1 MGCLRCSTPKSSTLH
16 PSSPTRR
23 TDGSAC
29 NSGREAVRGGAK
41 GVPGDGCRLSTTE
54 YPFRKGTSE
63 TMDEEKG
70 RGRPRG
76 AGGCRVGEE

>member
-1 MGCLRCSTPKSSTLH
+1 
-16 PSSPTRR
+16 
-23 TDGSAC
+23 
-29 NSGREAVRGGAK
+29 VRGGAK